1 MKILSLEDLKVAIV
15 IITKKNGNSVLVKGF
30 ICKDESILDLLYEN
44 NRFYRFKYKKSYKK
58 EIHGTGCTLSSAVAF
73 YLAEGLNIKD
83 SIIMSKKYLSKKTKK
98 PLDFVLD
105 NNPMK
110 H

>member
-1 MKILSLEDLKVAIV
+1 
-15 IITKKNGNSVLVKGF
+15 
-30 ICKDESILDLLYEN
+30 
-44 NRFYRFKYKKSYKK
+44 
-58 EIHGTGCTLSSAVAF
+58 LSSAVAF